1 VKLTPVA
8 KLCEVLPDNLPP
20 NWDRLQDPE
29 RVVLNIRK
37 GTIAALLKKIEERN
51 LWSSLLAAAIK
62 RPEQWALDLSFFFPH
77 EEKFVGPLV
86 SFLLSAKT
94 EHAKVSWA
102 RQAAEWPWGSSS
114 THLLPSVMR
123 RIEETR
129 KNLSGAG
136 AAQVGQHLDAV
147 IARLAALGRS
157 Q

>member
-1 VKLTPVA
+1 MKSDPVA
-8 KLCEVLPDNLPP
+8 KLGDLLPDNLPP
-20 NWDRLQDPE
+20 RWERLQDPE

-37 GTIAALLKKIEERN
+37 GTIATLLKKIDERD
-51 LWSSLLAAAIK
+51 LWSSLLAAAMK

-102 RQAAEWPWGSSS
+102 QKAAKWPWGPSS

-123 RIEETR
+123 RIEET
-129 KNLSGAG
+129 KKHLSGAD
-136 AAQVGQHLDAV
+136 AAQVGQHLDALV
-147 IARLAALGRS
+147 AQLGALKRN
-157 Q
+157 